1 MIDQESG
8 MSTTPGSPVMA
19 EDDELLDM
27 VSTMASPVL
36 EYSRVIGTGCPKSTT
51 PKKKEFKGPEDPQ

>member
-1 MIDQESG
+1 
-8 MSTTPGSPVMA
+8 MSTAPGSPVTV

-27 VSTMASPVL
+27 AASPAL
-36 EYSRVIGTGCPKSTT
+36 EYSRVVGTGRLKSTTLKKKESTT